1 MFKKEIVSLLLGN
14 MFFKSSNNY
23 FIDKY
28 VKKKFELFDNHIE
41 LIYNTFIILI

>member
-14 MFFKSSNNY
+14 MFFKSSNNS

-28 VKKKFELFDNHIE
+28 VKKKFELFDNYIE
-41 LIYNTFIILI
+41 CIITLIIILI